1 MWIGNRVR
9 ITIGRAS
16 DNDIVLGDLQV
27 SRRHARLERVGGA
40 WRLTDLGSRNPTLV
54 NGLPVA
60 GRAPLADGDRITV
73 GATDLRVDGDN
84 LVTTGGERTRLVA
97 DDAGFAV
104 GGRSLLSG
112 ISLDLRPGQLVAVVG
127 PSGAG
132 KSTLL
137 KVLSGEVAPTSGRIT
152 YDGYDMHRQ
161 RSAVARRVGVVPQDD
176 VVHTRLTAR
185 SALTYAARLRLPED
199 TGAAARRQRVAETLA
214 EVGLTEHARTPIH
227 RLSGGQRKRVSIA
240 LELLTAPSLLMLD
253 EPTSGLDPALDKQI
267 MGRLRELADA
277 GRTVVVVTHNVTNL
291 EDCDLVLLLAPGG
304 VPVFSGRPAEL
315 RARFGTADWAEIFDR
330 VVSGAAPP
338 HQPSPV
344 APAAAPDTAADPPPV
359 NAGLWHQVRTLVSRH
374 LRLILADRGYA
385 LFLLLVPVVLAVLAL
400 AVPGHEGLRPSV
412 PDHPTEAAQM
422 LVLVFVGAA
431 FMGAAASAR
440 EAVAERA
447 IFLRERAVGLRPGS
461 YALAKAGV
469 FALVSAVQSV
479 LLVGVVTTVKPGP
492 VAAVLLPRPV
502 VELVVAVWLTTLASC
517 LFSLLGSALV
527 RSIEQTTPVLVVTVM
542 AQLVLCGG
550 MIPVTGRPVLAELS
564 WLAPARWGYAAGA
577 STVDLKLTGP
587 AVPQDDLWTHDWPW
601 WLASAG
607 ALLLT
612 AAVCTALVAIRT
624 GRQRRT

>member
-54 NGLPVA
+54 NGVPVA
-60 GRAPLADGDRITV
+60 GRSPIADGDRITV

-84 LVTTGGERTRLVA
+84 LVATGGERTRLVA
-97 DDAGFAV
+97 DDVGFSV
-104 GGRSLLSG
+104 GGRSLVSG
-112 ISLDLRPGQLVAVVG
+112 VSLDLRPGQLVAVVG

-161 RSAVARRVGVVPQDD
+161 RAAVARRVGVVPQDD

-185 SALTYAARLRLPED
+185 SALSYAAKLRLPDD
-199 TGAAARRQRVAETLA
+199 TGAAARRRRVTETLA
-214 EVGLTEHARTPIH
+214 EVELTEHARTPIH

-277 GRTVVVVTHNVTNL
+277 GRTVVVVTHNVTHL
-291 EDCDLVLLLAPGG
+291 DECDLVLLLAPGG

-315 RARFGTADWAEIFDR
+315 RARFGTADWADIFHR
-330 VVSGAAPP
+330 VVAGTAPP
-338 HQPSPV
+338 HQPAPV
-344 APAAAPDTAADPPPV
+344 GPAPPPEATAEPPAV
-359 NAGLWHQVRTLVSRH
+359 HAGLGHQVGTLAARH
-374 LRLILADRGYA
+374 LRLILADPGYA

-400 AVPGHEGLRPSV
+400 AVPGHEGLRRSV
-412 PDHPTEAAQM
+412 PEHPMEAAQM

-440 EAVAERA
+440 EAIAERA
-447 IFLRERAVGLRPGS
+447 IFLRERAVGLRPGA
-461 YALAKAGV
+461 YALAKTLV
-469 FALVSAVQSV
+469 FTLVAAVQSAV
-479 LLVGVVTTVKPGP
+479 LVGVVTTVKPGP
-492 VAAVLLPRPV
+492 AGAVLLSRPV
-502 VELVVAVWLTTLASC
+502 AELAVAVWLTALASC
-517 LFSLLGSALV
+517 LLSLLGSALV
-527 RSIEQTTPVLVVTVM
+527 RSLEQTTPVLVVTVM

-550 MIPVTGRPVLAELS
+550 MIPVAGRPVLAQLS
-564 WLAPARWGYAAGA
+564 WFAPARWGYAAGA
-577 STVDLKLTGP
+577 STVDLPQTGP
-587 AVPQDDLWTHDWPW
+587 VDRLWTHDWPW
-601 WLASAG
+601 WLGSTG
-607 ALLLT
+607 ALLLS
-612 AAVCTALVAIRT
+612 AAACTALFAVRARRV
-624 GRQRRT
+624 RQG

>member
-1 MWIGNRVR
+1 VWIGNRVR

-54 NGLPVA
+54 NGVPVA
-60 GRAPLADGDRITV
+60 GRSPIADGDRITV

-84 LVTTGGERTRLVA
+84 LVATGGERTRLVA
-97 DDAGFAV
+97 DDVGFAV

-112 ISLDLRPGQLVAVVG
+112 VSLDLRPGQLVAVVG

-185 SALTYAARLRLPED
+185 GALSYAAKLRLPDD
-199 TGAAARRQRVAETLA
+199 TGAAARRRRVAETLA
-214 EVGLTEHARTPIH
+214 EVELTEHARKPIH

-277 GRTVVVVTHNVTNL
+277 GRTVVVVTHNVTHL
-291 EDCDLVLLLAPGG
+291 DGCDLVLLLAPGG

-315 RARFGTADWAEIFDR
+315 RARFGTSDWADIFHR
-330 VVSGAAPP
+330 VVAGTAPP
-338 HQPSPV
+338 HQPAPV
-344 APAAAPDTAADPPPV
+344 GPAPPPEAATEPPPV
-359 NAGLWHQVRTLVSRH
+359 HAGLWHQVGTLAARH
-374 LRLILADRGYA
+374 LRLILADPGYA

-400 AVPGHEGLRPSV
+400 AVPGHEGLRRSV
-412 PDHPTEAAQM
+412 PEHPTEAAQM

-447 IFLRERAVGLRPGS
+447 IFLRERAVGLRPGA
-461 YALAKAGV
+461 YALAKALV
-469 FALVSAVQSV
+469 FTLVAAVQSAV
-479 LLVGVVTTVKPGP
+479 LVGVVTTVKPGP
-492 VAAVLLPRPV
+492 VDAVLLSRPV
-502 VELVVAVWLTTLASC
+502 AELGVAVWLTALASC
-517 LFSLLGSALV
+517 LLSLLGSALV
-527 RSIEQTTPVLVVTVM
+527 RSLEQTTPVLVVTVM

-550 MIPVTGRPVLAELS
+550 MIPVAGRPVLAQLS

-577 STVDLKLTGP
+577 STLDLPQVGP
-587 AVPQDDLWTHDWPW
+587 PDRLWTHDWPW

-607 ALLLT
+607 ALVLS
-612 AAVCTALVAIRT
+612 AAACTALFAIRT
-624 GRQRRT
+624 RRLRPER